1 MLLLNLP
8 NVSIDES
15 RFNDAEKVEAMAFG
29 FNDAAEA
36 DVEGCESSMVEV
48 DISFDLDEPSVG
60 LASEVF
66 WVASD
71 FEGESEIVPK
81 IELFCIAG
89 DTSSEI

>member
-1 MLLLNLP
+1 MLQLNLP
-8 NVSIDES
+8 NVSIDAS
-15 RFNDAEKVEAMAFG
+15 RFNVAERVEAMRFG
-29 FNDAAEA
+29 FKDAGET

-81 IELFCIAG
+81 IELFCITG
-89 DTSSEI
+89 DTSINE